1 MKIFLIEEGWRRV
14 GEGKEEEKRFLSHF
28 GSLAE
33 VGMRSSATL
42 ANPQVV
48 VPLQPRQSLPCS
60 FPTWGGPVS
69 SKRLGCKVRAPEAG
83 SGWLL

>member
-1 MKIFLIEEGWRRV
+1 MEIVLVEEGWRRV
-14 GEGKEEEKRFLSHF
+14 REGKEEEKRFLSHF

-33 VGMRSSATL
+33 VRMRSSATL

-69 SKRLGCKVRAPEAG
+69 SKRLGCKVWAPEAG